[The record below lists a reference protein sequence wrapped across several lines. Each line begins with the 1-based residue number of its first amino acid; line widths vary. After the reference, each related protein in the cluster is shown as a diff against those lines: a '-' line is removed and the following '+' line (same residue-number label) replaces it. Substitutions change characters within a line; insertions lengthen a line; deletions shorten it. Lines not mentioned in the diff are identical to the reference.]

1 MFKFLLFIFLV
12 NAEEKRIPPKNPT
25 DRLDQ
30 LKRHS
35 TRLMSD
41 FFSKCTGWFQKLL
54 TAVLYFLSEIEF
66 YKMTFY
72 KRH

>member
-1 MFKFLLFIFLV
+1 MFRFLLFIFLV

-41 FFSKCTGWFQKLL
+41 FFSKCTGWFQKL
-54 TAVLYFLSEIEF
+54 FKQF
-66 YKMTFY
+66 YIFY
-72 KRH
+72 PK